1 MSKTL
6 LIITIALFPLSGFA
20 QFHGKVIE
28 QEKLNS
34 KILGKQ
40 MNYTVYLP
48 YDYSS
53 SERLYPVVYLLHGFT
68 DDNMS
73 WMQFGE
79 INRLAD
85 KAIGE
90 GTIPPMIVIMPDADS
105 TFYLNVYDGKENYE
119 DYFFNELLPAVEKK
133 YRIRAEKAYR
143 GVAGLSMGGYGSLI
157 YALKHPDMFTA
168 CAPLSAAVWDD
179 SGIIGM
185 DDRGYD
191 NTLGR
196 VLGRNLRGSARINKT
211 WLANAPL
218 TIIKEKSAQQLS
230 RVRYWIDCGDDD
242 FLTRGNCLLHI
253 ALNEKGVPHEFRMRD
268 GGHTW
273 DYWRSGI
280 IPALAFIGNSFR
292 R

>member
-6 LIITIALFPLSGFA
+6 LIITIALLPLSGFA
-20 QFHGKVIE
+20 QLHGKVIE

-179 SGIIGM
+179 SGIISM